1 MLLNTVERMQG
12 DWDASVQ
19 RLQWEASR
27 DYPLNRGLF
36 WLHLVRHIL
45 LILAAIVIAES
56 IHHWF
61 VYIVVVMLIGAHQLG
76 LGHIGYHERTHGL
89 ISHDPT
95 WNDRIGAVLI
105 HLIGGNIIM
114 GYDNFRPRHLTHH
127 RYLNTDLDP
136 DAWAPKAIAST
147 PLHRHF
153 LDVVLM
159 LSGVA
164 YLRLLAA
171 FVFKHLRFRSYR
183 VVAGLAVA
191 ALAVLCGLILGFYP
205 AKLFVLYWLIPAA
218 TWCYFCFFVR
228 SYAEHPVVDG
238 AANCSTMVF
247 TREVRPTWFDRLFL
261 ATSGFSYHLSHHI
274 APFVPFYHLSRFH
287 ERVVRE
293 SSIRHQMV
301 LYHGYHHLL
310 FALLRNRSIAE
321 LNN

>member
-1 MLLNTVERMQG
+1 MSLNTVERMQG
-12 DWDASVQ
+12 DWGASVQ

-27 DYPLNRGLF
+27 DYPLNQFLF

-61 VYIVVVMLIGAHQLG
+61 VYIVAVMLIGAHQLG

-89 ISHDPT
+89 ISRFPV
-95 WNDRIGAVLI
+95 WNDRIGAALI
-105 HLIGGNIIM
+105 HLVGGNIIM

-136 DAWAPKAIAST
+136 DAWAPRAIAST
-147 PLHRHF
+147 PLHRHCF
-153 LDVVLM
+153 DVVLI

-183 VVAGLAVA
+183 IVAGLAVA
-191 ALAVLCGLILGFYP
+191 SLAVLCGLILGFYP

-228 SYAEHPVVDG
+228 SYAELHRG
-238 AANCSTMVF
+238 AVNS
-247 TREVRPTWFDRLFL
+247 
-261 ATSGFSYHLSHHI
+261 
-274 APFVPFYHLSRFH
+274 
-287 ERVVRE
+287 
-293 SSIRHQMV
+293 
-301 LYHGYHHLL
+301 
-310 FALLRNRSIAE
+310 
-321 LNN
+321 